1 MAVEDGEELNLMLWL
16 LFAVRLNTRLL
27 EVKNDADPV
36 LIVVTNETIMSIR
49 SISNHVG
56 NQRPL

>member
-49 SISNHVG
+49 SISNHVRD
-56 NQRPL
+56 QRPL

>member
-16 LFAVRLNTRLL
+16 LLAVRLNTRLL

-36 LIVVTNETIMSIR
+36 LIVVANETIMSIR
-49 SISNHVG
+49 SISNHVRD
-56 NQRPL
+56 QRPL